1 MELFNEFK
9 NMLINSNDKIILR
22 KLSILMMFLSAGI
35 FVCTFDMGEDVLVKE
50 SEVNEKD
57 N

>member
-9 NMLINSNDKIILR
+9 SMLISPNDKIILR
-22 KLSILMMFLSAGI
+22 KLSIIMMFISAGI

-50 SEVNEKD
+50 SDINEKD

>member
-9 NMLINSNDKIILR
+9 NMLINSNDRIILR
-22 KLSILMMFLSAGI
+22 KLSILIMFLSAGI
-35 FVCTFDMGEDVLVKE
+35 FVCTFDMGEDVLLKE
-50 SEVNEKD
+50 SDINEKD

>member
-1 MELFNEFK
+1 MELFNEFR
-9 NMLINSNDKIILR
+9 NMLIDSNDKIIFR
-22 KLSILMMFLSAGI
+22 NLSLLMMFISAGI

-50 SEVNEKD
+50 SDINEKG

>member
-9 NMLINSNDKIILR
+9 SMLVNPNDKIILR
-22 KLSILMMFLSAGI
+22 KLSIIMMFISAGI

-50 SEVNEKD
+50 SDINEKD

>member
-22 KLSILMMFLSAGI
+22 KLSILIMFLSAGI
-35 FVCTFDMGEDVLVKE
+35 FVCTFDMGEDVLLKE
-50 SEVNEKD
+50 SDINEKD

>member
-1 MELFNEFK
+1 MELFNEFR

-22 KLSILMMFLSAGI
+22 KLSILMMFISAGI
-35 FVCTFDMGEDVLVKE
+35 FVCTFDMGEDVLLKE
-50 SEVNEKD
+50 SDINEKD

>member
-9 NMLINSNDKIILR
+9 YMLINSNDKIILR

-35 FVCTFDMGEDVLVKE
+35 FVCTFDMGEDVLLKE
-50 SEVNEKD
+50 SDINEKD

>member
-9 NMLINSNDKIILR
+9 NMLIGPNDKIILR
-22 KLSILMMFLSAGI
+22 KLSILMMFVSAGI
-35 FVCTFDMGEDVLVKE
+35 FVCTFDMGEDTIIKE
-50 SEVNEKD
+50 SDINEKD

>member
-35 FVCTFDMGEDVLVKE
+35 FVCTFDMGENTMNKE
-50 SEVNEKD
+50 SDINEKD

>member
-1 MELFNEFK
+1 MELFNEFR

-22 KLSILMMFLSAGI
+22 KLSILMMFLSVGI
-35 FVCTFDMGEDVLVKE
+35 FICTFDMGDDVLLKE
-50 SEVNEKD
+50 SDINEKD

>member
-9 NMLINSNDKIILR
+9 SMLISPNDKIILR
-22 KLSILMMFLSAGI
+22 KLSVLMMFIGAGI
-35 FVCTFDMGEDVLVKE
+35 FLCSFDMGEDTTIKE

>member
-35 FVCTFDMGEDVLVKE
+35 FVCTFDMGEDVLLKE
-50 SEVNEKD
+50 SDINEK
-57 N
+57 NN

>member
-1 MELFNEFK
+1 MELFNEFR

-22 KLSILMMFLSAGI
+22 KLSILMMFISAGI

-50 SEVNEKD
+50 SEANEKD

>member
-1 MELFNEFK
+1 MESFNEFK

-35 FVCTFDMGEDVLVKE
+35 FICTFDMGEDVLLKE
-50 SEVNEKD
+50 SDINEKD

>member
-9 NMLINSNDKIILR
+9 SMLVNPNDKIILR
-22 KLSILMMFLSAGI
+22 KLSIIMMFISDGLFI
-35 FVCTFDMGEDVLVKE
+35 CTFDMGEDILLEE

>member
-1 MELFNEFK
+1 MELLNEFK

-35 FVCTFDMGEDVLVKE
+35 FVCTFDMGEDVLLKE
-50 SEVNEKD
+50 SDINEKD

>member
-1 MELFNEFK
+1 MELYNEYK
-9 NMLINSNDKIILR
+9 NMLNKSNDKIILR

-35 FVCTFDMGEDVLVKE
+35 FVCTFDMGEDVLLKE
-50 SEVNEKD
+50 SDINEKD

>member
-9 NMLINSNDKIILR
+9 SMLVNSNDKIILR
-22 KLSILMMFLSAGI
+22 KLSIIMMFISAGL
-35 FVCTFDMGEDVLVKE
+35 FVCTFDMGEDILLKE
-50 SEVNEKD
+50 SDISEKD

>member
-35 FVCTFDMGEDVLVKE
+35 FICTFDMGEDVLLKE
-50 SEVNEKD
+50 SDINEKD

>member
-9 NMLINSNDKIILR
+9 SMLISPNDKIILR
-22 KLSILMMFLSAGI
+22 KLSVLIMFIGAGI
-35 FVCTFDMGEDVLVKE
+35 FLCSFDMGENTMNKE
-50 SEVNEKD
+50 SAINEKD

>member
-22 KLSILMMFLSAGI
+22 KLSILMMFISAGI

-50 SEVNEKD
+50 SDINEKD
-57 N
+57 S

>member
-22 KLSILMMFLSAGI
+22 KLSILMMFISAGI
-35 FVCTFDMGEDVLVKE
+35 FVCTFDMGEDVLLKE
-50 SEVNEKD
+50 SEVNEKG

>member
-1 MELFNEFK
+1 MELFNEFR
-9 NMLINSNDKIILR
+9 NMLIDSNDKIILR
-22 KLSILMMFLSAGI
+22 KLSIIMMFISVGI

-50 SEVNEKD
+50 SDINEKD

>member
-1 MELFNEFK
+1 MELFNEFR

-22 KLSILMMFLSAGI
+22 KLSILMMFLSACI
-35 FVCTFDMGEDVLVKE
+35 FVCTFDMGEDVLLKE
-50 SEVNEKD
+50 SDINEKD

>member
-35 FVCTFDMGEDVLVKE
+35 FVCTFDMSEDVLLKE
-50 SEVNEKD
+50 SDINEKD

>member
-50 SEVNEKD
+50 SDVNEKD

>member
-35 FVCTFDMGEDVLVKE
+35 FVCTFDMGEDILLKE
-50 SEVNEKD
+50 SDINEKD

>member
-35 FVCTFDMGEDVLVKE
+35 FVCTFDMGEDVLLKE
-50 SEVNEKD
+50 SGINEKD

>member
-9 NMLINSNDKIILR
+9 NVLINSNDKIILR

-35 FVCTFDMGEDVLVKE
+35 FVCTFDMGEDVLLKE
-50 SEVNEKD
+50 SDINEKD

>member
-35 FVCTFDMGEDVLVKE
+35 FVCTFDMGEDVLLKE
-50 SEVNEKD
+50 SDINEKD

>member
-9 NMLINSNDKIILR
+9 SMLVNPNDKIILR
-22 KLSILMMFLSAGI
+22 KLSIIMMFISAGL
-35 FVCTFDMGEDVLVKE
+35 FVCTFDMGEDILLEE